1 MGETIKLRAGTEVP
15 AFRTG
20 LIAVL
25 DVGSSKTVCLIG
37 RSEPGNLRV
46 VGAALRET
54 QGVRASTV
62 INMEQAEESIR
73 DAVAAAENHAD
84 ARIQNVLIS
93 VNCGQPVSVTSRA
106 AATIGG
112 ELITDAHLRALLN
125 DGRTRCT
132 LEGHE
137 LIQSAPTTYVVD
149 EARGV
154 RRPLGMFCQRI
165 GVAMH
170 AVAVKPSPLN
180 NLKLA
185 VERCH
190 LKVAGTQFA
199 PYASGLA
206 VLTEDEKQLGAT
218 VIDMGGGVTSIA
230 VFLEGDL
237 VHADVVPLGGQQVTS
252 DIARML
258 AAPISAAERAK
269 TLYGAALGDMEA
281 GADVIPLAQMG
292 EDGDDAAVR
301 VPRSMLTRII
311 QARLEEIFGQVQA
324 RLRTSGFDVAA
335 GRRAV
340 LTGGACQ
347 LAGVRELASR
357 VLNKQVRIGRPQS
370 FPGLPAASTG
380 PDYATAVGLLMAG
393 ALFPPEALNPELA
406 NVREETKGDGWL
418 TRLTGGLFR

>member
-1 MGETIKLRAGTEVP
+1 MGETVKLRTGGESP
-15 AFRTG
+15 AYRSG
-20 LIAVL
+20 LVAVL

-37 RSEPGNLRV
+37 RAEPGSLRV

-54 QGVRASTV
+54 QGVRAGTV
-62 INMEQAEESIR
+62 TGMDHAEESIR

-84 ARIQNVLIS
+84 VRIQNVIIS
-93 VNCGQPVSVTSRA
+93 VNCGGPTSVTSRA
-106 AATIGG
+106 AMSLDG
-112 ELITDAHLRALLN
+112 ELISDAHLRALLQE
-125 DGRTRCT
+125 GRARCT
-132 LEGHE
+132 LEGFE
-137 LIQSAPTTYVVD
+137 VIQSAPTTYVVD

-154 RRPLGMFCQRI
+154 RQPLGMFCQRL

-190 LKVAGTQFA
+190 LNVVGTQFA

-206 VLTEDEKQLGAT
+206 TLTEDEKQLGAT

-230 VFLEGDL
+230 VFLEGHL
-237 VHADVVPLGGQQVTS
+237 VHADVVPMGGQQVTS
-252 DIARML
+252 DLARML

-269 TLYGAALGDMEA
+269 TLYGSALGDMEA

-292 EDGDDAAVR
+292 EDGDDAAMR

-311 QARLEEIFGQVQA
+311 QARLEEIFGQVQS
-324 RLRTSGFDVAA
+324 RLRASGFDVAA

-347 LAGVRELASR
+347 LAGSRELAGR
-357 VLNKQVRIGRPQS
+357 ILNKQVRIGRPQS

-393 ALFPPEALNPELA
+393 ATLPPEALNPELA
-406 NVREETKGDGWL
+406 GEPLERKGRGWL
-418 TRLTGGLFR
+418 GRLTGGLFG

>member
-1 MGETIKLRAGTEVP
+1 MGETIRL
-15 AFRTG
+15 RTG
-20 LIAVL
+20 GETAAYRNGLVAVL

-37 RSEPGNLRV
+37 RGENGTMRV
-46 VGAALRET
+46 VGAALRES
-54 QGVRASTV
+54 QGIRAGTV
-62 INMEQAEESIR
+62 IGLEHAEESIR

-84 ARIQNVLIS
+84 MRIQNVIIS
-93 VNCGQPVSVTSRA
+93 VNCGQPTSVTSRA
-106 AATIGG
+106 AMALDG
-112 ELITDAHLRALLN
+112 ELVSDAHLRALIAE
-125 DGRTRCT
+125 GRARCQ
-132 LEGHE
+132 LEGHD
-137 LIQSAPTTYVVD
+137 LIQSSPTTYVVD

-154 RRPLGMFCQRI
+154 RHPLGMFAQRL

-170 AVAVKPSPLN
+170 AVAVRPSPLA

-190 LKVAGTQFA
+190 LHVVGTQFA
-199 PYASGLA
+199 AYASGLA
-206 VLTEDEKQLGAT
+206 TLTEDEKQLGAT

-230 VFLEGDL
+230 VFMEGHL
-237 VHADVVPLGGQQVTS
+237 AYADVVPMGGQQVTA
-252 DIARML
+252 DLARML
-258 AAPISAAERAK
+258 AAPLSAAERAK

-292 EDGDDAAVR
+292 EDGEDSAMR

-311 QARLEEIFGQVQA
+311 QARLEEILGQVQS
-324 RLRTSGFDVAA
+324 RLRASGFDVAA

-347 LAGVRELASR
+347 LAGVRELAGR

-393 ALFPPEALNPELA
+393 ATLPPEALNPERA
-406 NVREETKGDGWL
+406 AEPRQTQGKGWL
-418 TRLTGGLFR
+418 SRLTGGLFE